1 MKHNGK
7 YVKIA
12 IGASLAFALI
22 IVGVALAAP
31 VAIDTFDDGSQD
43 LNANPGV
50 TTVSGSITGA
60 MVGGER
66 DTQVNWLSGSSEV
79 RVGIDLY
86 DNNRFIFSPGPG
98 VIGTALLQWD
108 GVDNSIALNATG
120 LKPKDLTD
128 SGSNDCIVLRVLA
141 NDSPVAVTLR
151 VYTDDTHWS
160 RYTIDTPGNV
170 IDGSVVD
177 LVIPFTSFT
186 IGGVGV
192 ANFADVGAVEM
203 FVDGSL
209 HEGADVSLDFFE
221 AGAVRDYGDLPDG
234 YPVSS
239 LGGEDGARH
248 IPRGLRLGA
257 RVDTEADEVLLHSTL
272 ANKDDTTDAA
282 DEDGVVRPAINWT
295 PGVNGGHLDVTVAG
309 CPGNCYLNGWINWD
323 TTIGAIPDTDFS
335 DAGEHVF
342 NDLLIIGNGTTRL
355 DFNVPVN
362 PLNNTFDAR
371 FRLCS
376 ASGTCDAVTGEV
388 VDGEVE
394 DYHWSFGP
402 TAISLVSVTA
412 NSRSYNSTHLLLGIG
427 VLLVIGAAGIFTL
440 AKRRKS

>member
-12 IGASLAFALI
+12 IGASLALALI
-22 IVGVALAAP
+22 IVGVALAAA

-43 LNANPGV
+43 LNANPVAHTVEGSV
-50 TTVSGSITGA
+50 TDS

-128 SGSNDCIVLRVLA
+128 GGKNDCIVLRVLA

-257 RVDTEADEVLLHSTL
+257 RVDTEAYGDHSPL

-295 PGVNGGHLDVTVAG
+295 LSNGGHLDVTVAG
-309 CPGNCYLNGWINWD
+309 CPGTCHLNGWINWN
-323 TTIGAIPDTDFS
+323 TIDPSKDTDF
-335 DAGEHVF
+335 DDEGEHVF
-342 NDLLIIGNGTTRL
+342 NNLDIGNGTTRL
-355 DFNVPVN
+355 DFTVPAN
-362 PLNNTFDAR
+362 PSNNTFDAR

-376 ASGTCDAVTGEV
+376 ASATCDVVTGEV

-394 DYHWSFGP
+394 DYRWSFGP

-412 NSRSYNSTHLLLGIG
+412 NSRLYNSTNLLLGIG

>member
-12 IGASLAFALI
+12 IGASLALALI

-31 VAIDTFDDGSQD
+31 VAIDTFNDGFQFLIVD
-43 LNANPGV
+43 QGV
-50 TTVSGSITGA
+50 PTVEESVAGT

-66 DTQVNWLSGSSEV
+66 DTQVNWLLGGDLV
-79 RVGIDLY
+79 YVAIDRS
-86 DNNRFIFSPGPG
+86 NTNRFVFSQGPG
-98 VIGTALLQWD
+98 VNGNALLQWD
-108 GVDNSIALNATG
+108 GGDGSMALNATG
-120 LKPKDLTD
+120 LNSSDLTD
-128 SGSNDCIVLRVLA
+128 GGQNDCFVLRVLA

-151 VYTDDTHWS
+151 VYTDGTNWS
-160 RYTIDTPGNV
+160 RHSIDTPGN
-170 IDGSVVD
+170 ILGGSVVD
-177 LVIPFTSFT
+177 LVIPFTSFA
-186 IGGVGV
+186 IGGGTG
-192 ANFADVGAVEM
+192 ANFTDVGAVEM

-221 AGAVRDYGDLPDG
+221 ARAVRDYGDLPVG
-234 YPVSS
+234 YPVS
-239 LGGEDGARH
+239 LAENGARH
-248 IPRGLRLGA
+248 IPQGLRLGA

-272 ANKDDTTDAA
+272 ANHDDTTDAA

-309 CPGNCYLNGWINWD
+309 CPVSCFLNGWINWD
-323 TTIGAIPDTDFS
+323 TIGTSLDTDF
-335 DAGEHVF
+335 DDVGEHVF
-342 NDLLIIGNGTTRL
+342 IDRAIVNGTTRL
-355 DFNVPVN
+355 DFNVPVD
-362 PLNNTFDAR
+362 PSNNTFDAR

-376 ASGTCDAVTGEV
+376 TIETCDAVTGEV

-394 DYHWSFGP
+394 DYRWSFGP
-402 TAISLVSVTA
+402 TAISLVSITA

-440 AKRRKS
+440 AKRRKL

>member
-12 IGASLAFALI
+12 IGASLALALI
-22 IVGVALAAP
+22 IVGVALAAA

-43 LNANPGV
+43 LNANPV
-50 TTVSGSITGA
+50 AHTVAGSIAGA

-86 DNNRFIFSPGPG
+86 ENNLFLFSQGPG
-98 VIGTALLQWD
+98 VTGNALLQWD
-108 GVDNSIALNATG
+108 GVDGNMALNATG
-120 LKPKDLTD
+120 LNSSDLT
-128 SGSNDCIVLRVLA
+128 GGGPNDCFVLRVLA

-151 VYTDDTHWS
+151 VYTDGTNWS
-160 RYTIDTPGNV
+160 RYTINTPGNV
-170 IDGSVVD
+170 LDGSVVD
-177 LVIPFTSFT
+177 LVIPFNSFT
-186 IGGVGV
+186 IGGGTG
-192 ANFADVGAVEM
+192 ATFTNVGAVEM
-203 FVDGSL
+203 FIDGAL
-209 HEGADVSLDFFE
+209 NQGADVSLDFFE
-221 AGAVRDYGDLPDG
+221 ARAVRDYGDLPDG
-234 YPVSS
+234 YPVSFA
-239 LGGEDGARH
+239 ENGARH
-248 IPRGLRLGA
+248 IPQGLRLGA
-257 RVDTEADEVLLHSTL
+257 RVDTEADGVHSPL

-295 PGVNGGHLDVTVAG
+295 PGSNGGHLDVTVAG
-309 CPGNCYLNGWINWD
+309 CPGTCHLNGWINWD
-323 TTIGAIPDTDFS
+323 TIGGDTDFS
-335 DAGEHVF
+335 DADPNEHVF
-342 NDLLIIGNGTTRL
+342 NNLDIVNGTTRL
-355 DFNVPVN
+355 NFDVPVD
-362 PLNNTFDAR
+362 PSNNTFDAR

-376 ASGTCDAVTGEV
+376 TSATCNAVTGEV
-388 VDGEVE
+388 IDGEVE

>member
-12 IGASLAFALI
+12 IGASLALALI
-22 IVGVALAAP
+22 IVGVALAAA
-31 VAIDTFDDGSQD
+31 VAIDTFDDGPQFLIAD
-43 LNANPGV
+43 QKV
-50 TTVSGSITGA
+50 FTVEESVSGA

-66 DTQVNWLSGSSEV
+66 DTQVNWLSGGDLV
-79 RVGIDLY
+79 YVAIDRSDSY
-86 DNNRFIFSPGPG
+86 RFTFSQGPG
-98 VIGTALLQWD
+98 VTGNALLQWD
-108 GVDNSIALNATG
+108 SGDGSIALNATG
-120 LKPKDLTD
+120 LGHRNLTD
-128 SGSNDCIVLRVLA
+128 GGQNDCFVLRVLA

-151 VYTDDTHWS
+151 VYTDGTNWS
-160 RYTIDTPGNV
+160 RKTIDTPGN
-170 IDGSVVD
+170 IPDGSVVD
-177 LVIPFTSFT
+177 LVFPFSSFVV
-186 IGGVGV
+186 GGG
-192 ANFADVGAVEM
+192 AGATFTDVGAVEM

-209 HEGADVSLDFFE
+209 NQGADVSLDFFE
-221 AGAVRDYGDLPDG
+221 ARAVRDYGDLPEG
-234 YPVSS
+234 YPVSF
-239 LGGEDGARH
+239 LENGARH
-248 IPRGLRLGA
+248 IPQGLRLGA

-272 ANKDDTTDAA
+272 ANHDDTTDAA

-309 CPGNCYLNGWINWD
+309 CPVSCFLNGWINWN
-323 TTIGAIPDTDFS
+323 TASLDTDF
-335 DAGEHVF
+335 DDVGEHVF
-342 NDLLIIGNGTTRL
+342 IDRAIVNGTTRL
-355 DFNVPVN
+355 DFNVPVD
-362 PLNNTFDAR
+362 PSNNTFDAR

-376 ASGTCDAVTGEV
+376 TIETCDAVTGEV

-394 DYHWSFGP
+394 DYHWLFGP

>member
-12 IGASLAFALI
+12 IGASLALALI

-31 VAIDTFDDGSQD
+31 VAIDTFNDGFQFLIVD
-43 LNANPGV
+43 QGV
-50 TTVSGSITGA
+50 PTVEESVAGT

-66 DTQVNWLSGSSEV
+66 DTQVNWLLGGDLV
-79 RVGIDLY
+79 YVAIDRS
-86 DNNRFIFSPGPG
+86 NTNRFVFSQGPG
-98 VIGTALLQWD
+98 VNGNALLQWD
-108 GVDNSIALNATG
+108 GGDGSMALNATG
-120 LKPKDLTD
+120 LNSSDLTD
-128 SGSNDCIVLRVLA
+128 GGQNDCFVLRVLA

-151 VYTDDTHWS
+151 VYTDGTNWS
-160 RYTIDTPGNV
+160 RHSIDTPGN
-170 IDGSVVD
+170 ILGGSVVD
-177 LVIPFTSFT
+177 LVIPFTSFA
-186 IGGVGV
+186 IGGGTG
-192 ANFADVGAVEM
+192 ANFTDVGAVEM

-221 AGAVRDYGDLPDG
+221 ARAVRDYGDLPVG
-234 YPVSS
+234 YPVS
-239 LGGEDGARH
+239 LAEDGARH
-248 IPRGLRLGA
+248 IPQGLRLGA

-272 ANKDDTTDAA
+272 ANHDDTTDAA

-309 CPGNCYLNGWINWD
+309 CPVSCFLNGWINWD
-323 TTIGAIPDTDFS
+323 TIGTSLDTDF
-335 DAGEHVF
+335 DDVGEHVF
-342 NDLLIIGNGTTRL
+342 IDRAIVNGTTRL
-355 DFNVPVN
+355 DFNVPVD
-362 PLNNTFDAR
+362 PSNNTFDAR

-376 ASGTCDAVTGEV
+376 TIETCDAVTGEV

-394 DYHWSFGP
+394 DYRWSFGP
-402 TAISLVSVTA
+402 TAISLVSITA

-440 AKRRKS
+440 AKRRKL